1 MITIT
6 NLINSVSVA
15 LSLMFVVERAKKCLD
30 FAATCYLLHL
40 AIVSLIGGIPK
51 TPTWWVVNGM
61 AMAIAALLG
70 EWLCVRRELQD
81 IPLGGGGGAVRRW
94 SGAAEAFKSPTSVAA
109 LTGALFGRSLGKPGA
124 GAVQLPTRSQR
135 PTPEDQV

>member
-1 MITIT
+1 MWT
-6 NLINSVSVA
+6 
-15 LSLMFVVERAKKCLD
+15 
-30 FAATCYLLHL
+30 
-40 AIVSLIGGIPK
+40 
-51 TPTWWVVNGM
+51 
-61 AMAIAALLG
+61 
-70 EWLCVRRELQD
+70 LCVQLVTVAC
-81 IPLGGGGGAVRRW
+81 PAGGGGGAVRRW